1 MSHSL
6 LTSIRYY
13 LHVVLL
19 NKLLSLS
26 ECHHMVEITD
36 DMEQEIIF
44 PINMPCNARA
54 YCDWNIRNK
63 QIMKVLHL

>member
-1 MSHSL
+1 
-6 LTSIRYY
+6 
-13 LHVVLL
+13 
-19 NKLLSLS
+19 
-26 ECHHMVEITD
+26 MVEITD